1 LKTMRI
7 ALAAVAAAA
16 GLLIMAGPAQAD
28 PPQAVVPPGTP
39 VVLAGTETAGSA
51 GFCRFPVHID
61 VLSNQK
67 VRETKNPDGSTTQHV
82 TGWSKATVTNEE
94 TGKSIT
100 YKISGPG
107 TLTIF
112 PDQSF
117 TIDAGG
123 QNLLWTSV
131 ANSFAGVPQL
141 AYSTGH
147 VQVAVNATGLTT
159 AYSLSGNR
167 TDVCAAL
174 A

>member
-1 LKTMRI
+1 MRI

-16 GLLIMAGPAQAD
+16 GLLIMAGPAYAD

-39 VVLAGTETAGSA
+39 VDLPGTETAGND
-51 GFCRFPVHID
+51 GFCKFPVHIEF
-61 VLSNQK
+61 LSNQK
-67 VRETKNPDGSTTQHV
+67 VKETTNPDGSTSQHF
-82 TGWSKATVTNEE
+82 TGWSNATVTNKD

-100 YKISGPG
+100 YKINGPG
-107 TLTIF
+107 TVTTF
-112 PDQSF
+112 KDQSF
-117 TIDAGG
+117 AIDAGG
-123 QNLLWTSV
+123 PNLLWTSV
-131 ANSFAGVPQL
+131 ANSFTGVPQL

-147 VQVAVNATGLTT
+147 VKVSVNAAGLTT